1 MIKIKADRI
10 KNRLYV
16 KLDGFF
22 SEDDVKSAG
31 NQIIQGA
38 ASLRPGFDVINDVSG
53 FKPVKPEASDHI
65 IHIQEEVKKMSLGR
79 VVRVV
84 GDNVLAKM
92 QLSRTSREAGY
103 NAYTVATYEE
113 AEHLLDADKK
123 P

>member
-1 MIKIKADRI
+1 MLKIKADRT

-22 SEDDVKSAG
+22 GEDDVKIAG
-31 NQIIQGA
+31 NQIIREA

-53 FKPVKPEASDHI
+53 FKPVKPEVSDHI
-65 IHIQEEVKKMSLGR
+65 VHIQQEVKKMSVGR

-84 GDNVLAKM
+84 GDNALAKM

-103 NAYTVATYEE
+103 NAYAVATSEE
-113 AEHLLDADKK
+113 AEHLLDSDKK
-123 P
+123 H